1 MFENLLTF
9 ANQIRIGME
18 TITLSF
24 EPDSDFA
31 VALDELIR
39 NSDGVRVVR
48 RGDEDQQIKII
59 EESLS
64 PEELETAYRM
74 ASSVKTSLKEVNDAA
89 SNGDCVGRSADEF
102 LCELLEE
109 QS

>member
-24 EPDSDFA
+24 DPNSDFA

-39 NSDGVRVVR
+39 NSEGVRVVKRSR
-48 RGDEDQQIKII
+48 RKESVGELIKEIVENAPQDAALTDEDIQQ
-59 EESLS
+59 
-64 PEELETAYRM
+64 
-74 ASSVKTSLKEVNDAA
+74 EVN
-89 SNGDCVGRSADEF
+89 SVRYC
-102 LCELLEE
+102 L
-109 QS
+109 

>member
-24 EPDSDFA
+24 DPNSDFA

-39 NSDGVRVVR
+39 KSEGVRVVKRSR
-48 RGDEDQQIKII
+48 RKESVGELIKEIVENAPQDAALTDEDIQQ
-59 EESLS
+59 
-64 PEELETAYRM
+64 
-74 ASSVKTSLKEVNDAA
+74 EVN
-89 SNGDCVGRSADEF
+89 SVRYC
-102 LCELLEE
+102 L
-109 QS
+109 

>member
-39 NSDGVRVVR
+39 NSEGVRVVKRSR
-48 RGDEDQQIKII
+48 RKESVGELIKEIVENAPQDATLTDEDIQQ
-59 EESLS
+59 
-64 PEELETAYRM
+64 
-74 ASSVKTSLKEVNDAA
+74 EVN
-89 SNGDCVGRSADEF
+89 SVRYC
-102 LCELLEE
+102 L
-109 QS
+109 